1 MFDVIGNANED
12 HGELP
17 RLEGLKI
24 VSILNVGELAE
35 KPHPSY
41 TTGEDLNS
49 PAMMGKGKSPPPLL
63 PLPSPQL
70 APHPTSSIPL
80 TACVTR
86 AGS

>member
-12 HGELP
+12 HGELS

-49 PAMMGKGKSPPPLL
+49 PAMMGKGQSPPPLL

-70 APHPTSSIPL
+70 SPPPTSSIPL